1 MLLEID
7 KVLKIVPMNRTNMFF
22 NPFKFCIFLLLS
34 IMLFGCGKK
43 SLKYTDIVNRMTD
56 MERLALLPEIGE
68 TSGMFSSYD
77 RKSEFDETTNQF
89 INWSAN
95 NDGLSPQYIR
105 KEGENMVLAEMEGPG
120 AIVRIWSASPKQG
133 HVKVYIDGNEQPIID
148 LPFID
153 FFNTEKFKPFSF
165 PNLVY
170 ETNAKG
176 FNNYVPITFQKSIKI
191 VGEPNWGQYY
201 HFNYITFPKTTSV
214 ESFTKELNEASFNAL
229 EKIDSIMDNDLGDAF
244 TYEDNTTEEISLTI
258 APGETKTIFH
268 IEGNHAINKF
278 QVQLKDIP
286 DEQLNEVYRKTVL
299 VARWDG
305 QNEPSIWSPVG
316 DFFGSAPGYNE
327 YSTLPMGME
336 KDGWMYS
343 NWYMPFAKSANMSL
357 ENHSDRSIQ
366 VKARI
371 THKKL
376 NGNPKEYG
384 HFHAKWHRDL
394 DSVSKEQWP
403 DWTVL
408 KTKGRGRFV
417 GMFLSVWN
425 PKGGSCKAFGGE
437 GQHWWGEGD
446 EKFFVDGETF
456 PSTFGTGTEDY
467 FGYAWCIPNYF
478 QQAYHSQ
485 NFTQGNM
492 GYQSLNRWQIID
504 NVPFQSSFDGYLEKY
519 FPNEW
524 PTQYACV
531 AYWYLNSEG
540 EDPLGSIPEGQ
551 LYGFE
556 EQYKVFREDHVV
568 EGEDLK
574 VTSNSGG
581 WHSTDVFSDETLFD
595 VVSGHKMLLWF
606 GKEDDE
612 SVMEIEAGVLE
623 PGSYSIWA
631 HTVNFKDGGRF
642 SVAVNGKELAEQINC
657 KIKNDQPTALQKL
670 GAIQIDKKDIHL
682 TIKWS
687 QEKDGKRLGLDYLK
701 FQREK

>member
-1 MLLEID
+1 MKHIEIY
-7 KVLKIVPMNRTNMFF
+7 F
-22 NPFKFCIFLLLS
+22 NQFRFTIILMSLVV
-34 IMLFGCGKK
+34 LFGCDDK
-43 SLKYTDIVNRMTD
+43 SLSYSEVVHRMTD
-56 MERLALLPEIGE
+56 MKRLALLPELGE
-68 TSGMFSSYD
+68 SSGMFSSYD
-77 RKSEFDETTNQF
+77 RKSEFNEETNQF

-133 HVKVYIDGNEQPIID
+133 HIKVYIDGNEEPTID

-153 FFNTEKFKPFSF
+153 FFNIEKFQPFSF

-191 VGEPNWGQYY
+191 VGEPDWGQYY
-201 HFNYITFPKTTSV
+201 HFNYITFPKNVTV
-214 ESFTKELNEASFNAL
+214 ESFKKDLDEESIKALRLTNGLLENKVLEVLND
-229 EKIDSIMDNDLGDAF
+229 DSNQF
-244 TYEDNTTEEISLTI
+244 EEILLELD
-258 APGETKTIFH
+258 PGETKTIFKIH
-268 IEGNHAINKF
+268 GSKAVNSLQIKLSDFPEEKIK
-278 QVQLKDIP
+278 
-286 DEQLNEVYRKTVL
+286 EVYRKTIL
-299 VARWDG
+299 VGKWD
-305 QNEPSIWSPVG
+305 NEVDPSIWSPIG
-316 DFFGSAPGYNE
+316 DFFGSAPGFNQYK
-327 YSTLPMGME
+327 TLPMGM
-336 KDGWMYS
+336 KDDGWMYS
-343 NWYMPFAKSANMSL
+343 KWYMPFEKSADFSI
-357 ENHSDRSIQ
+357 ENHSSHPIQ
-366 VKARI
+366 IKVRVTYEKIENNI
-371 THKKL
+371 TKH
-376 NGNPKEYG
+376 GR
-384 HFHAKWHRDL
+384 FHAKWHRDV

-408 KTKGRGRFV
+408 KTSGRGRFV

-425 PKGGSCKAFGGE
+425 PKGGSCKVFGGE

-504 NVPFQSSFDGYLEKY
+504 NVPFQKSFEGYLEKY

-531 AYWYLNSEG
+531 AYWYLSPEG
-540 EDPLGSIPEGQ
+540 EDPLGITPESQ

-556 EQYKVFREDHVV
+556 TNYEVFKEKNVV

-574 VTSNSGG
+574 VLSNSGG
-581 WHSTDVFSDETLFD
+581 WYSTDVFSDETLFNS
-595 VVSGHKMLLWF
+595 VSGHKMLLWF
-606 GKEDDE
+606 GKKGEK
-612 SVMEIEAGVLE
+612 SVLDIDAGTLE
-623 PGSYSIWA
+623 PGIYSIWA
-631 HTVNFKDGGRF
+631 HTVNFEDGGDF
-642 SVAVNGKELAEQINC
+642 SVTVNGEKLVQSINC
-657 KIKNDQPTALQKL
+657 QIENRQSTSLQKL
-670 GAIQIDKKDIHL
+670 GTVQISKEDIHL
-682 TIKWS
+682 SIKWS
-687 QEKDGKRLGLDYLK
+687 EEVEGKRLALDYLK
-701 FQREK
+701 FQPEKLKN